1 MLETRESDKVRK
13 AGELV
18 HLGKQAPSHL
28 PAGALGNPFVG
39 NKQVDFLIDT
49 GATCSVLN
57 TSELLTQ
64 KSAMSRGISRK
75 PLQKLF
81 LQPLN
86 YQIQA
91 PNLKHTFIYVPKS
104 PVSLG

>member
-1 MLETRESDKVRK
+1 MLETRASDNVMK

-57 TSELLTQ
+57 TGFARSWTHRVNPEKCFGKRIIQ
-64 KSAMSRGISRK
+64 KAS
-75 PLQKLF
+75 
-81 LQPLN
+81 
-86 YQIQA
+86 
-91 PNLKHTFIYVPKS
+91 PKTVFAIPRLS
-104 PVSLG
+104 D